1 MIIPQQKIFKQK
13 HIPLQNF
20 KIIKKYYQK
29 KIKVSRTEKS
39 LRIYLNNKKLKQPVK
54 IKKYYRKKQMIVI
67 QKKRA
72 INF

>member
-1 MIIPQQKIFKQK
+1 MIIPQQKIFKQQ